1 MGPVPPLFYH
11 FVFPLLFSDEIKN
24 DTLKDCHIQ
33 NAKDDTVMINYA
45 DLDEVEFI
53 EENYDENEAGG
64 LNEPERLSTVQE
76 IEPTNEVK

>member
-1 MGPVPPLFYH
+1 
-11 FVFPLLFSDEIKN
+11 
-24 DTLKDCHIQ
+24 
-33 NAKDDTVMINYA
+33 MINYA